1 LISQDNIQEVNMATM
16 EDRETSSL
24 IGSDKVEG
32 TNVYGADGEKVG
44 YIERVMID
52 KVSGKVSYA
61 VLSFGGLLGI
71 GDDHYPLPWQ
81 TLKYDTNLGGYVVTG
96 ISQDQLR
103 GAPKY
108 ADESSWNWSAPAT
121 TRSVNAYYGVP
132 VA

>member
-1 LISQDNIQEVNMATM
+1 MAM
-16 EDRETSSL
+16 EDRETFSL

-32 TNVYGADGEKVG
+32 TNAYDAKGEKVG

-52 KVSGKVSYA
+52 KISGKVSYA

-108 ADESSWNWSAPAT
+108 ADESSWNWSDPAT